1 MSVRSKGIKLS
12 NLSFNSSINDIAYLQ
27 NIEKTIISSML
38 FNYEILDEVFLN
50 IKYFM
55 FYSSIHQEIVK
66 VIENLYQEQLPI
78 DENFIISRCDNRFK
92 GAIEQTILEIM
103 RVSAVTNVSA
113 YCKDILEA
121 FKRREVFKL
130 LNDGMKDLNN
140 SIGVDDILAKIEQ
153 GKQKIEN
160 LEIGGMDVLTLG
172 ELADS
177 FDTQKPLPKIPTG
190 IQWLDS
196 PKCLDGGFEAPNFIF
211 LSGEKESGKTY
222 LATSIIEN
230 MADAGH
236 KVGFFP
242 LEFGS
247 KAYWQNI
254 KLKYPHKDNQRRI
267 NCRNNIYLESNVF
280 DILDVEKKIRKMHKK
295 GVRFVFIDSKLRLT
309 HKNFKGGTLAQ
320 MLSEV
325 FSILGRLSVEL
336 EIAILL
342 IVQMPKENYANGKL
356 SVKDCVDADHEAK
369 IWINIKVEEKTG
381 LREITMGK
389 NKQNFK
395 RLGVKVK
402 FDPISH
408 EFKKVRDLIEE
419 KEKEKKSKKIGE
431 SGGIPVYSEDPQ
443 ITEFLT
449 ESAWNSAPV
458 QTKHKQEDS
467 EEDKE
472 DKGDILD
479 MPEILQ

>member
-1 MSVRSKGIKLS
+1 LS

-38 FNYEILDEVFLN
+38 FNYEIIEEVFEN

-55 FYSSIHQEIVK
+55 FYSSIHQELVK
-66 VIENLYQEQLPI
+66 VIENLYNEQLPI
-78 DENFIISRCDNRFK
+78 DENFIISRCDNKFK
-92 GAIEQTILEIM
+92 GAIEKTILEIM
-103 RVSAVTNVSA
+103 SVNAVTNVGA
-113 YCKDILEA
+113 YCADILEA

-130 LNDGMKDLNN
+130 LNSGMKDLEN
-140 SIGVDDILAKIEQ
+140 SIASDEILAKLEQ
-153 GKQKIEN
+153 QKQKIEN
-160 LEIGGMDVLTLG
+160 LEIGSQDVLTLG

-177 FDTQKPLPKIPTG
+177 FDKEPPLPKIPTG
-190 IQWLDS
+190 IQWLDT

-230 MADAGH
+230 MAIAGH

-254 KLKYPHKDNQRRI
+254 KIRYPHKDNQKRI
-267 NCRNNIYLESNVF
+267 NCMNNIYLESNVF
-280 DILDVEKKIRKMHKK
+280 DIRDVEKKIRKMHKK

-309 HKNFKGGTLAQ
+309 HRNFKGGTLAQ

-325 FSILGRLSVEL
+325 FSILGRLTVEL
-336 EIAILL
+336 EIALML
-342 IVQMPKENYANGKL
+342 VVQMPKENYANGKL

-369 IWINIKVEEKTG
+369 VWINIKVDEKTG
-381 LREITMGK
+381 EREITMGK

-395 RLGVKVK
+395 RLGIKVS
-402 FDPISH
+402 FDPSSH
-408 EFKKVRDLIEE
+408 EFKKIRDLIEE
-419 KEKEKKSKKIGE
+419 QEEEKNKKSKKIGE
-431 SGGIPVYSEDPQ
+431 SGGIPVFSEDPQ

-449 ESAWNSAPV
+449 ESA
-458 QTKHKQEDS
+458 KHKQEDTQENK
-467 EEDKE
+467 EEDKN
-472 DKGDILD
+472 DSILD
-479 MPEILQ
+479 MPEIL